1 MKKVLAGL
9 LLCLVAALAGAAIA
23 WKLARTEPRLPD
35 APALMLRIRESAR
48 LETLDVTLYKKID
61 FSPDP
66 RAPRGLWDGVAQW
79 ARYSLK
85 PPRGKAIVFA
95 RAHLGLD
102 LGKLDARTLRV
113 SGRRVQVVLPQPQ
126 VSVELLPAETEVIG
140 SDLDSAET
148 AELFALAKSA
158 FAREVEADLALRE
171 RANESA
177 RRTLRALFF
186 PLGFTEVDFVDSLP
200 QAAVQ

>member
-23 WKLARTEPRLPD
+23 WKLARPDPRLPD
-35 APALMLRIRESAR
+35 APALVLRIREVAR

-66 RAPRGLWDGVAQW
+66 HASRGFWDGVAQW
-79 ARYSLK
+79 ARFSLK

-95 RAHLGLD
+95 RAHLGID
-102 LGKLDARTLRV
+102 LGKLDARALRV
-113 SGRRVQVVLPQPQ
+113 SGRRVQVVLPQAK
-126 VSVELLPAETEVIG
+126 VSVELLPAETEVVG
-140 SDLDSAET
+140 SNLDSAET

-158 FAREVEADLALRE
+158 FAREVEADLALRG

-186 PLGFTEVDFVDSLP
+186 QLGFSEVDFVDSLP